1 MCVWA
6 ARAAGAGFWGSLG
19 DKGAV
24 NKVGRRQG
32 GQDDPASSGQ
42 VTKDVTNHV
51 WENSMRVLLTSLTF
65 SKREFP
71 GVVQGKKT
79 VASRHSRS
87 PELRVWG
94 RRKARNGVGATC
106 PSPCCLGLA
115 GCSKPVHLAGQV
127 WETLSPLP
135 EPQANEGGTVRGG
148 PLGWPEV
155 SRIPAG
161 LVPKGRGPRCLGGKA
176 HSAAAGPRGP
186 AQHLRKGRS
195 VLITLQ

>member
-71 GVVQGKKT
+71 GVVKGKKT

-87 PELRVWG
+87 PELRV
-94 RRKARNGVGATC
+94 
-106 PSPCCLGLA
+106 
-115 GCSKPVHLAGQV
+115 
-127 WETLSPLP
+127 
-135 EPQANEGGTVRGG
+135 
-148 PLGWPEV
+148 
-155 SRIPAG
+155 
-161 LVPKGRGPRCLGGKA
+161 
-176 HSAAAGPRGP
+176 
-186 AQHLRKGRS
+186 
-195 VLITLQ
+195 